1 MPAIPAPSR
10 MLLKLQSSAS
20 FAHRLIPS
28 AAGIEAV
35 FAHRAVQGAATVA
48 ALFALCW
55 GLAQGT
61 WRVVQPGSPAVS
73 RAGGADFTDLR
84 ALADAHPFGRAA
96 AAPPRDPAS
105 DARLARSNL
114 NITLTGVVVRASG
127 GCALVIV
134 QGQPESAYCAG
145 EDVVPG
151 ARLESVLRDRI
162 VIVRGGA
169 REAVLM
175 KDAEE
180 TPGAAGVAIT
190 SPIVQPLGADRQ
202 LVDRRQLQ
210 QQLGRPEFLSQAL
223 IVPNPG
229 GGGFLVRE
237 VQSGSLYEKL
247 GLRPGDVIR
256 NVNGQ
261 PITNMEDVMRL
272 YQQFGSA
279 ERVLVDVQRQGRS
292 ETLYYDMR

>member
-1 MPAIPAPSR
+1 MPVVPAPSR

-48 ALFALCW
+48 ALLALCW

-96 AAPPRDPAS
+96 AAPPRDPAA

-114 NITLTGVVVRASG
+114 NITLTGVVVRAYG

-134 QGQPESAYCAG
+134 QGQPESAYCTG

-180 TPGAAGVAIT
+180 TPGAAGAVMG
-190 SPIVQPLGADRQ
+190 PIVQPLGADRQ

-210 QQLGRPEFLSQAL
+210 QQLGRPEFLD
-223 IVPNPG
+223 
-229 GGGFLVRE
+229 R
-237 VQSGSLYEKL
+237 K
-247 GLRPGDVIR
+247 
-256 NVNGQ
+256 
-261 PITNMEDVMRL
+261 
-272 YQQFGSA
+272 
-279 ERVLVDVQRQGRS
+279 
-292 ETLYYDMR
+292 

>member
-20 FAHRLIPS
+20 FAHRLIP
-28 AAGIEAV
+28 AA
-35 FAHRAVQGAATVA
+35 
-48 ALFALCW
+48 
-55 GLAQGT
+55 
-61 WRVVQPGSPAVS
+61 
-73 RAGGADFTDLR
+73 
-84 ALADAHPFGRAA
+84 
-96 AAPPRDPAS
+96 
-105 DARLARSNL
+105 ARLARSNL

-134 QGQPESAYCAG
+134 QGQPESAYCTG

-180 TPGAAGVAIT
+180 TPGAAVAAMT
-190 SPIVQPLGADRQ
+190 PIVQPLGSDRQ
-202 LVDRRQLQ
+202 RVDRRQLQ

-261 PITNMEDVMRL
+261 PITNMDDVMRL
-272 YQQFGSA
+272 YQQFGTA

>member
-1 MPAIPAPSR
+1 MPVIPALSGV
-10 MLLKLQSSAS
+10 LLKLQPSAF

-28 AAGIEAV
+28 TAGIEAV
-35 FAHRAVQGAATVA
+35 FAHRAVQVAATVA
-48 ALFALCW
+48 ALLWLCW

-61 WRVVQPGSPAVS
+61 WRIVQPGSPAVS
-73 RAGGADFTDLR
+73 RAGGADLADLR
-84 ALADAHPFGRAA
+84 ALASAQPFGRAA
-96 AAPPRDPAS
+96 APSRDPAAE
-105 DARLARSNL
+105 ARLARSNL

-134 QGQPESAYCAG
+134 QGQPESAYCVG

-169 REAVLM
+169 REAVVM
-175 KDAEE
+175 KDADE
-180 TPGAAGVAIT
+180 TPGAAGAAMT

-202 LVDRRQLQ
+202 VVDRRQLQ

-261 PITNMEDVMRL
+261 PITNMDDLMRL

>member
-48 ALFALCW
+48 ALLGLCW

-61 WRVVQPGSPAVS
+61 WRIVQPGSPAVS
-73 RAGGADFTDLR
+73 RASGPDLTDLR
-84 ALADAHPFGRAA
+84 ALASAQPFGRAA
-96 AAPPRDPAS
+96 APSRDPAA
-105 DARLARSNL
+105 DARVARSNL

-162 VIVRGGA
+162 VIA
-169 REAVLM
+169 
-175 KDAEE
+175 
-180 TPGAAGVAIT
+180 
-190 SPIVQPLGADRQ
+190 
-202 LVDRRQLQ
+202 
-210 QQLGRPEFLSQAL
+210 
-223 IVPNPG
+223 
-229 GGGFLVRE
+229 
-237 VQSGSLYEKL
+237 
-247 GLRPGDVIR
+247 
-256 NVNGQ
+256 
-261 PITNMEDVMRL
+261 
-272 YQQFGSA
+272 
-279 ERVLVDVQRQGRS
+279 RS
-292 ETLYYDMR
+292 EERRVGKECRSR

>member
-35 FAHRAVQGAATVA
+35 FAHRAVQVAATVA
-48 ALFALCW
+48 ALLALCW

-61 WRVVQPGSPAVS
+61 WRIVQPGSPAVS
-73 RAGGADFTDLR
+73 RSGGPDLADLR
-84 ALADAHPFGRAA
+84 VLANVHPFGRAA
-96 AAPPRDPAS
+96 APSRDSAA

-127 GCALVIV
+127 GCALLIV
-134 QGQPESAYCAG
+134 QGQPESAYCTG

-169 REAVLM
+169 REAVLL

-180 TPGAAGVAIT
+180 TPGAAVAAMT
-190 SPIVQPLGADRQ
+190 PIVQPLGSDRQ
-202 LVDRRQLQ
+202 RVDRRQLQ

-261 PITNMEDVMRL
+261 PITNMDDVMRL

>member
-1 MPAIPAPSR
+1 MPVTPVPSR
-10 MLLKLQSSAS
+10 MLLKLQPAAS
-20 FAHRLIPS
+20 FARRLIPS
-28 AAGIEAV
+28 AAGVEAV
-35 FAHRAVQGAATVA
+35 FGHRAMQVAATVA
-48 ALFALCW
+48 ALLALCW

-61 WRVVQPGSPAVS
+61 WRIVQPGSPAVS
-73 RAGGADFTDLR
+73 RSGGLDLTDLR
-84 ALADAHPFGRAA
+84 ALANAHPFGRAA
-96 AAPPRDPAS
+96 AAPARDPAA

-114 NITLTGVVVRASG
+114 NATLTGVVVRASG

-134 QGQPESAYCAG
+134 QGQPESAYCTG
-145 EDVVPG
+145 EDIVPG

-169 REAVLM
+169 REAVVM

-180 TPGAAGVAIT
+180 TPGAAVPAMT
-190 SPIVQPLGADRQ
+190 PLVQPLGADRQ

-261 PITNMEDVMRL
+261 PITSMDDVMRL